1 MATKAELEAK
11 VASLEEQVA
20 RLTTPPETV
29 AVEEPGPLSQPSPV
43 DRGQLY
49 VESHPI
55 LGVTRTAHVV
65 SQSIGDGRIGDGAE
79 IVRS

>member
-1 MATKAELEAK
+1 MAKK
-11 VASLEEQVA
+11 
-20 RLTTPPETV
+20 
-29 AVEEPGPLSQPSPV
+29 EEPVEAEEPAMLPVPSPV

-55 LGVTRTAHVV
+55 LGVTKTAHVV
-65 SQSIGDGRIGDGAE
+65 KQSIGDGRVGDGAE

>member
-1 MATKAELEAK
+1 MVKKEAIEPAEK
-11 VASLEEQVA
+11 
-20 RLTTPPETV
+20 
-29 AVEEPGPLSQPSPV
+29 AVETPFIPPSPV

-49 VESHPI
+49 VEWHPI

-65 SQSIGDGRIGDGAE
+65 KQSIGDGRIGDGAE